1 MIGWYALL
9 WGNVAEY
16 SFLLVIVAA
25 HALASSAFLLSDEF
39 PQIKV
44 AVRAVFF
51 NKLLAA
57 AVLSNS
63 TRDGTLLDSLAYEHT
78 CTLGLFKASRKNPKL
93 KNIERSH
100 LDGHSVRRQA

>member
-25 HALASSAFLLSDEF
+25 YALASSAFLLSDEF

-51 NKLLAA
+51 NKLLA
-57 AVLSNS
+57 
-63 TRDGTLLDSLAYEHT
+63 H
-78 CTLGLFKASRKNPKL
+78 
-93 KNIERSH
+93 I
-100 LDGHSVRRQA
+100 SVPQGPSP